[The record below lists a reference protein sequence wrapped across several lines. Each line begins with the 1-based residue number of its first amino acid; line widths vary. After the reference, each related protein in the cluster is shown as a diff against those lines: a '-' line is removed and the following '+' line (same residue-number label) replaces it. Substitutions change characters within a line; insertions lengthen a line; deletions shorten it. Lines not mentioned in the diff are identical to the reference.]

1 MAKLQNAEL
10 FRPLL
15 GGFQN
20 MRQPSLIR
28 PLGHAFRYYAAA
40 RLFIEILFNQILD
53 SAVNHGVIKLN
64 PLGMV
69 FHKPHKKINGC
80 ALTKQEEIAL
90 LEHFKDT
97 EYYAQFALLLY
108 TGLRPSEFSSY
119 HVDGNFIT
127 AKTGKRKKGKNSRV

>member
-1 MAKLQNAEL
+1 
-10 FRPLL
+10 
-15 GGFQN
+15 
-20 MRQPSLIR
+20 
-28 PLGHAFRYYAAA
+28 
-40 RLFIEILFNQILD
+40 
-53 SAVNHGVIKLN
+53 
-64 PLGMV
+64 MV

-108 TGLRPSEFSSY
+108 TGLRSSEFSSY